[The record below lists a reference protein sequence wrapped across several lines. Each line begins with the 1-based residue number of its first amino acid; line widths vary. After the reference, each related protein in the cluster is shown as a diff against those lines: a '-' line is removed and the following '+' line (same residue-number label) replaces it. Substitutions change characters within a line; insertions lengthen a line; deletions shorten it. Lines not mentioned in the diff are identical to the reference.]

1 MIIFKKLCFIFFFIT
16 FVILSLNLKEYNYN
30 FDLDI
35 VEGSIKVGFWLPS
48 IKYGGRERVI
58 SILLNYLSKEKYFTF
73 YLITSSGI
81 LEGEYEIP
89 AKINRISLLNPK
101 INIISLIKKEKL
113 DIFIYNSYNKK
124 IINKLN
130 IMIIQVLLIGYCQ
143 DYILIILFTNRIK
156 IVNM

>member
-113 DIFIYNSYNKK
+113 DIFIYNF
-124 IINKLN
+124 
-130 IMIIQVLLIGYCQ
+130 IQVLLIGYCQ